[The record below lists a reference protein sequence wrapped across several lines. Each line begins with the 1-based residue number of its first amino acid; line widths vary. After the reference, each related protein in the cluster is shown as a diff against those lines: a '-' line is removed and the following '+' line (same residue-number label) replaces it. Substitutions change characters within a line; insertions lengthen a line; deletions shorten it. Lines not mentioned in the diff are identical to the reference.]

1 MYKRM
6 FEVSARGV
14 VLLRGMGVRYGG
26 IEARGYFALKRK
38 SPRETA
44 TLLKCG
50 SGLAR
55 DGL

>member
-1 MYKRM
+1 MREGL
-6 FEVSARGV
+6 F
-14 VLLRGMGVRYGG
+14 LLRGMGVSYDG

>member
-1 MYKRM
+1 MREGLFCY
-6 FEVSARGV
+6 A
-14 VLLRGMGVRYGG
+14 GMGVRYGG

-55 DGL
+55 EGL